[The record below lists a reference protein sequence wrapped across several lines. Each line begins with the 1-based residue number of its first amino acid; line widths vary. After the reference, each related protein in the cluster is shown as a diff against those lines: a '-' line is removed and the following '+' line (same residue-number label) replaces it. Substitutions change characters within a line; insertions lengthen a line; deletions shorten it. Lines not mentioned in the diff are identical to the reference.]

1 MGLFRRRPLPPVPD
15 LLAAV
20 ADEIAMAYVACPGEV
35 VALLTAHADAEFRL
49 DAHVIDGYAEPHEV
63 AMAAAEAD
71 GTRRALLALSPT
83 AQTTIRRNTQE
94 TDR

>member
-1 MGLFRRRPLPPVPD
+1 MRLFRRRPPRPVPD

-20 ADEIAMAYVACPGEV
+20 ADELAMAYTADPGEV
-35 VALLTAHADAEFRL
+35 VALLTAHADNEFRL
-49 DAHVIDGYAEPHEV
+49 DAAVIDAYTTPAEL

-83 AQTTIRRNTQE
+83 AQTTIRRTTQE
-94 TDR
+94 TPR